1 MVVEIAVKRRGRPP
15 KTEQPKS
22 VAILGAALAAFAR
35 YGFEG
40 TNLRQIAAEAGID
53 VALISHQFGSKQG
66 LWKAVVDNI
75 AERTLPEF
83 RLVIEGDSKGTSDGE
98 RLQLAMSRM
107 IDILCDTPHIAMFIV
122 NDVSEQGERFDY
134 AYERLARP
142 IHNLFL
148 PIIRAARAS
157 GAIKDVDPDFFFAI
171 LSGAISMTVVMRPF
185 IARLSGSA
193 RQEDTFR
200 RELKRAL
207 LAVGFA

>member
-1 MVVEIAVKRRGRPP
+1 MVAIEAVKRRGRPP

-22 VAILGAALAAFAR
+22 GAILEAALAAFAR
-35 YGFEG
+35 HGFEG

-66 LWKAVVDNI
+66 LWKAVVDYV

-107 IDILCDTPHIAMFIV
+107 IDILCDTPQIAMFIV
-122 NDVSEQGERFDY
+122 NDLSEQGERFEY

-142 IHNLFL
+142 IHDLFL
-148 PIIRAARAS
+148 PRIRAARAS
-157 GAIKDVDPDFFFAI
+157 GAIKDIDPDFFFAV

-185 IARLSGSA
+185 IARLSSSA